1 MASGGLSRAGQHKV
15 VGEGLA
21 VAMLGLG
28 VEAVTINEQV
38 VESAFSRGW
47 QKWTC
52 RSRFPQV
59 RTDVARNDIVGIL
72 RGSARRLGPHVAD
85 WSCEGQ
91 YVPLLRVALPIEEAG
106 AAVGEQSG
114 VSYSQ
119 WLELGTAFVDQLSE
133 HGGEISWTSRPVRG
147 VERSQRIAGSRT
159 GTRRRR

>member
-1 MASGGLSRAGQHKV
+1 
-15 VGEGLA
+15 
-21 VAMLGLG
+21 MLGLG

-114 VSYSQ
+114 VPHSQ
-119 WLELGTAFVDQLSE
+119 WLELATAFVDQLSE
-133 HGGEISWTSRPVRG
+133 HEGEIRCTA
-147 VERSQRIAGSRT
+147 RS
-159 GTRRRR
+159 